1 MSSGYSRDF
10 FTHQNGALRS
20 ARRMLPIVF
29 DLTRP
34 RTMVDVGCGIGAWA
48 KAGKELGCVVTGLD
62 GDWVPRDQLLIDE
75 HEFVPSD
82 LSAPAPLST
91 QFDLAVSLEVAE
103 HLDSSVA
110 EKFVRFVASLAP
122 VVLFSAAVPW
132 QRGTG
137 HVNEQYPPYWVDLFQ
152 RCGFTALD
160 AIRPRCWHDHEI
172 EFYYRQ
178 NVLLFLAPSRIVE
191 VEAAAGL
198 RPAQHPLDV
207 IHPDAVPILAQG
219 WVEAGGTRRCVG
231 LLGKT
236 VARSL
241 RKRFGF
247 A

>member
-1 MSSGYSRDF
+1 MISRYNREF

-48 KAGKELGCVVTGLD
+48 KAAKELGCVITGLD

-75 HEFVPSD
+75 REFVASD

-91 QFDLAVSLEVAE
+91 QFDIAVSLEVAE
-103 HLDSSVA
+103 HLPSGVA
-110 EKFVRFVASLAP
+110 ERFVRFVTSLAP

-137 HVNEQYPPYWVDLFQ
+137 HVNEQFPAYWAELFQ
-152 RCGFTALD
+152 RCGFAPLD
-160 AIRPRCWHDHEI
+160 VIRPRCWYDQEI

-178 NVLLFLAPSRIVE
+178 NVLLFVTQSHIVD
-191 VEAAAGL
+191 VEAAARL
-198 RPAQHPLDV
+198 RPVLHPLDV
-207 IHPDAVPILAQG
+207 IHPDALPILAQG
-219 WVEAGGTRRCVG
+219 WVEAGG
-231 LLGKT
+231 
-236 VARSL
+236 VARCLELL
-241 RKRFGF
+241 RRTLVQSIRRRWG